1 MIFKKFYCFSLIF
14 IFFAAAKT
22 TQAQENLES
31 AGSKNLMEVFS
42 KLQSKRYDTVYL
54 KNFAERS
61 EKLKNGLG
69 QAVAYNF
76 LGTYFRDKSK
86 YDKSINYHEQSLEL
100 AQEIGNTDLEII
112 AQNML
117 GVVYR
122 RMDNVKIAVDYH
134 QSALALAEAKPVQD
148 SITKKS
154 TSVSLNSIGNIYL
167 SLNENDLAETY
178 FERAIE
184 YESDLNSDLGLAINY
199 ANLGITFEQ
208 RDRFDE
214 AIDSYKKSLEYN
226 RKLNSDLGEV
236 ICQNSIAQIYLKQG
250 KPEEALELIEPTIP
264 IAEKIGDEFYIAM
277 SYINLG
283 WAFTDLGR
291 LAEAEMYL
299 IEGRDLAKGNDN
311 LQFLKMAYED
321 LSHLYERKGSYKL
334 ALENQRL
341 AQETQAEFL
350 NEQNHKYVTYL
361 NLKYDSES
369 SQAKIKIL
377 KAENAVANMQIDKSK
392 QNLRFVIVIACI
404 LLLLFY
410 ILYRQFKL
418 KKEKEV
424 LSAEQKLMRS
434 QMNPHF
440 IFNALL
446 SIKIYMEQNAVNEAI
461 NYLNQFSKLIRSIL
475 TSSLEKEITLEEEI
489 LTMKR
494 YVSIENMRL
503 NNEIDFEIN
512 IDDDLDLS
520 EIKIPSLILQP
531 FVENALWHG
540 LQPKEGHKWLKLDV
554 KQKDSNFV
562 EITILDNGIGRKK
575 TMEIPSDK
583 RNTQKKS
590 IGIKLTMDRLQNFSK
605 NFAHMHSLNIIDLY
619 DDSKNPKGTK
629 VLLHLPVR

>member
-42 KLQSKRYDTVYL
+42 KLQGKRYDTVYL
-54 KNFAERS
+54 KNFADKSKE
-61 EKLKNGLG
+61 LKNGLG

-86 YDKSINYHEQSLEL
+86 YDKSINYHEQSLEI
-100 AQEIGNTDLEII
+100 AQKIGNTDLEII

-264 IAEKIGDEFYIAM
+264 IAEKIADEFYIAM

-299 IEGRDLAKGNDN
+299 TEGRDLAKGNDN